1 MDVYTGPDAM
11 LDFNQVDYVHIDL
24 SEANPSGLAQLLA
37 GRKTRLST
45 ILRDKSQLE
54 AGMRSARTLRTK
66 IYELAT
72 DHGLDSGYFVAGTA
86 SWLSHDTR
94 EDAAAYEKR
103 FIAPILMAP
112 LSITPHPK
120 DDDFELRL
128 AGSARLNPAMVRQ
141 IKQEYGI
148 GPRHHG
154 RGAAGELHVPSGPRA
169 GHRAY
174 ARIRRSYSGHDH

>member
-66 IYELAT
+66 IYDSPPTTAWTPATSWRYRLLA
-72 DHGLDSGYFVAGTA
+72 VARHPRGMPPPTRSA
-86 SWLSHDTR
+86 SSH
-94 EDAAAYEKR
+94 R
-103 FIAPILMAP
+103 F
-112 LSITPHPK
+112 SW
-120 DDDFELRL
+120 
-128 AGSARLNPAMVRQ
+128 
-141 IKQEYGI
+141 
-148 GPRHHG
+148 
-154 RGAAGELHVPSGPRA
+154 
-169 GHRAY
+169 
-174 ARIRRSYSGHDH
+174 RR

>member
-1 MDVYTGPDAM
+1 M

-86 SWLSHDTR
+86 PGCRTTPARTPPPTR
-94 EDAAAYEKR
+94 
-103 FIAPILMAP
+103 
-112 LSITPHPK
+112 
-120 DDDFELRL
+120 
-128 AGSARLNPAMVRQ
+128 SA
-141 IKQEYGI
+141 
-148 GPRHHG
+148 
-154 RGAAGELHVPSGPRA
+154 SS
-169 GHRAY
+169 
-174 ARIRRSYSGHDH
+174 RRSSWRR